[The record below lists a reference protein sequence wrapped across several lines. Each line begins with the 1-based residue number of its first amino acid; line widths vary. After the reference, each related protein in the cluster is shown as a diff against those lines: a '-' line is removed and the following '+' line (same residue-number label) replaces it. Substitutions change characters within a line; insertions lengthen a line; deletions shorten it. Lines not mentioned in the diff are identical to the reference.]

1 VSIIAWLFTSAFFAT
16 SAPPLAVTIPPSL
29 VNLGS
34 SLTSFVLNNA
44 NIVGTIPAWM
54 GTTWPNLRILYA
66 VAVDPRAIA
75 ASIIPLTAGA
85 CCVGCPI
92 CILAAILA
100 DICKTTPAWSALSR
114 RKS

>member
-1 VSIIAWLFTSAFFAT
+1 VSIIAWLFTSAFFVN

-34 SLTSFVLNNA
+34 SLTSFALNNA

-66 VAVDPRAIA
+66 VAVDGP
-75 ASIIPLTAGA
+75 A
-85 CCVGCPI
+85 CNCRIDHPTDGRRLLRGLSYLHP
-92 CILAAILA
+92 AILA
-100 DICKTTPAWSALSR
+100 DICNTTPAWSALSR